1 MINNLIQ
8 IRKILEP
15 NKLCRCTLIAQY
27 RHTLG
32 CGLLVLLML
41 FRLLCQFSKD
51 SYYGRSCNVLL
62 TMLDTMIYNLQMKR
76 NIQEEC
82 YMNKLSNYRGSSL
95 ELALNKTLLLNNLSE
110 WIILLIKSYH
120 FNPQNHLIKMV
131 IKLGLCD
138 SQESSEISIPRSVI
152 IFK

>member
-1 MINNLIQ
+1 
-8 IRKILEP
+8 
-15 NKLCRCTLIAQY
+15 
-27 RHTLG
+27 
-32 CGLLVLLML
+32 
-41 FRLLCQFSKD
+41 
-51 SYYGRSCNVLL
+51 
-62 TMLDTMIYNLQMKR
+62 
-76 NIQEEC
+76 
-82 YMNKLSNYRGSSL
+82 MNKLSNYRGSSL